1 METIEIVAANVNEA
15 LEKGASQLGVSV
27 SDLGHEVTDETKG
40 LFGKPGKVT
49 VKIWS
54 KAKPKAEPKA
64 KKEAPAPKV
73 EAAPV
78 EVEAEPVAEAEA
90 PAAEEPKKRPAR
102 RSRKEEAA
110 PAAESNGES
119 AKSEEKSE
127 EAQAEVV
134 ASQEDADKLL
144 GILNHLLQ
152 ASELDA
158 EAKIT
163 ALNGRYVHIDIDGQE
178 VGYLVGRR
186 GEVLNSIQYLMNV
199 ISARQL
205 NNGVRVVVEGD
216 SYRERRA
223 GALGDM
229 AKRIAAQV
237 IERGEEAVLDA
248 LPAFERRIIHQ
259 ALVEIEGISTYS
271 EGEEPNRCVVIAP
284 AGD

>member
-1 METIEIVAANVNEA
+1 METIEIVAANLNEA
-15 LEKGASQLGVSV
+15 LEKGATQLGVSV
-27 SDLGHEVTDETKG
+27 SDLGSEVTDETKG

-64 KKEAPAPKV
+64 AKKEKA
-73 EAAPV
+73 EAAPTEAVV
-78 EVEAEPVAEAEA
+78 ETEA
-90 PAAEEPKKRPAR
+90 PAEEPKKRPSR
-102 RSRKEEAA
+102 RTKKDAA
-110 PAAESNGES
+110 PSTESNGE
-119 AKSEEKSE
+119 ATKAEASEE
-127 EAQAEVV
+127 EAQPEVV

-144 GILNHLLQ
+144 GILNHLLK

-216 SYRERRA
+216 NYRERRA
-223 GALGDM
+223 NALGDM

-259 ALVEIEGISTYS
+259 ALVEIDGISTYS

>member
-1 METIEIVAANVNEA
+1 METIEIVAANVNDA
-15 LEKGASQLGVSV
+15 LEKGATQLGVSV
-27 SDLGHEVTDETKG
+27 SDLGSEVIDETKG

-49 VKIWS
+49 VKVWS

-64 KKEAPAPKV
+64 AKKEAPVKV
-73 EAAPV
+73 EPAPV
-78 EVEAEPVAEAEA
+78 EAVVEAEA

-216 SYRERRA
+216 NYRERRA

>member
-15 LEKGASQLGVSV
+15 LEKGAAQLGVSV
-27 SDLGHEVTDETKG
+27 SDLGSEVTDETKG

-64 KKEAPAPKV
+64 AKKEKTEAAPTEAVVETEAPA
-73 EAAPV
+73 
-78 EVEAEPVAEAEA
+78 
-90 PAAEEPKKRPAR
+90 EEQKKRPSR
-102 RSRKEEAA
+102 RTKKDAA
-110 PAAESNGES
+110 PAAESSGE
-119 AKSEEKSE
+119 ATKAEASEE
-127 EAQAEVV
+127 EAQPEVV

-144 GILNHLLQ
+144 GILNHLLK

-216 SYRERRA
+216 NYRERRA
-223 GALGDM
+223 NALGDM

-259 ALVEIEGISTYS
+259 ALVEIDGISTYS

-284 AGD
+284 A

>member
-15 LEKGASQLGVSV
+15 LEKGAAQLGVSV
-27 SDLGHEVTDETKG
+27 SDLGSEVTDETKG

-64 KKEAPAPKV
+64 AKKEKA
-73 EAAPV
+73 EAAPKEAVV
-78 EVEAEPVAEAEA
+78 ETEA
-90 PAAEEPKKRPAR
+90 PAEEPKKRPSR
-102 RSRKEEAA
+102 RTKKDVA
-110 PAAESNGES
+110 PAAESNGE
-119 AKSEEKSE
+119 ATKAEASEEE
-127 EAQAEVV
+127 VQPEVV

-144 GILNHLLQ
+144 GILNHLLKV
-152 ASELDA
+152 SELDA

-216 SYRERRA
+216 NYRERRA
-223 GALGDM
+223 NALGDM

-259 ALVEIEGISTYS
+259 ALVEIDGISTYS

>member
-15 LEKGASQLGVSV
+15 LEKGAAQLGVSV
-27 SDLGHEVTDETKG
+27 SDLGSEVTDETKG

-64 KKEAPAPKV
+64 AKKEKA
-73 EAAPV
+73 EAAPTEAVV
-78 EVEAEPVAEAEA
+78 ETDA
-90 PAAEEPKKRPAR
+90 PAEEPKKRPSR
-102 RSRKEEAA
+102 RTKKDAA
-110 PAAESNGES
+110 PAAESNGE
-119 AKSEEKSE
+119 ATKAEASEEE
-127 EAQAEVV
+127 TQPEVV

-144 GILNHLLQ
+144 GILNHLLK

-216 SYRERRA
+216 NYRERRA
-223 GALGDM
+223 NALGDM

-259 ALVEIEGISTYS
+259 ALVEIDGISTYS

-284 AGD
+284 AG

>member
-1 METIEIVAANVNEA
+1 MESIEIVAASLNEA
-15 LEKGASQLGVSV
+15 LEKGAAQLGVTV
-27 SDLGHEVTDETKG
+27 ENLGSEVIDETKG

-54 KAKPKAEPKA
+54 KAKAEPKA
-64 KKEAPAPKV
+64 KKAAVKEEAPV
-73 EAAPV
+73 VEEAAAEPAAEAKKRAPRQRKEKAV
-78 EVEAEPVAEAEA
+78 ETKSEEPVAETSEST
-90 PAAEEPKKRPAR
+90 EP
-102 RSRKEEAA
+102 EIE
-110 PAAESNGES
+110 
-119 AKSEEKSE
+119 
-127 EAQAEVV
+127 

-144 GILNHLLQ
+144 GILNHLL
-152 ASELDA
+152 ASSELDA

-223 GALGDM
+223 NSLGDM
-229 AKRIAAQV
+229 AKKIAAQV

-259 ALVEIEGISTYS
+259 ALVEIEGVNTYS

-284 AGD
+284 AG